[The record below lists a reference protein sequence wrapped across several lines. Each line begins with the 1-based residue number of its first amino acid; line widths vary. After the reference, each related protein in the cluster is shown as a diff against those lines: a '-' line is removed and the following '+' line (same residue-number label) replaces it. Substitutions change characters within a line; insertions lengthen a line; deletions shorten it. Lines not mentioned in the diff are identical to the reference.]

1 MLQHKKNFVRTSGA
15 GDWVRVVYAL
25 RKGAP
30 PTPKHEDSVLNTGP
44 MDSALR
50 KDVPPTLEQD
60 EESVPN
66 TVRNASALLK
76 DVPPTL

>member
-30 PTPKHEDSVLNTGP
+30 PTPKHEDSVLNTVQ
-44 MDSALR
+44 MVSALF
-50 KDVPPTLEQD
+50 KNAPPTLKHEDSVASTVQMVSALLKGVPPTL
-60 EESVPN
+60 
-66 TVRNASALLK
+66 
-76 DVPPTL
+76 

>member
-30 PTPKHEDSVLNTGP
+30 PTPKHEDSVLNT
-44 MDSALR
+44 
-50 KDVPPTLEQD
+50 
-60 EESVPN
+60 
-66 TVRNASALLK
+66 VRMVSALLK
-76 DVPPTL
+76 GVLPKQSHEESASNTVRKVSALL